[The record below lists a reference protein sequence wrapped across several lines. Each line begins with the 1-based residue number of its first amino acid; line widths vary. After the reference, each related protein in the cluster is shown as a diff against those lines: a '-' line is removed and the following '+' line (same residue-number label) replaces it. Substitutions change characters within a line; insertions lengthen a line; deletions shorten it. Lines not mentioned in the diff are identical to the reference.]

1 MAVSSLF
8 SSHQVEK
15 YFPAKSGLRMEGEGC
30 VQEEREA
37 DQEEGAVVCE
47 ITTKDEITTKLK
59 GEATTDDK
67 LGMDLG
73 RNIFIQSNF
82 QKQKKYYQ

>member
-37 DQEEGAVVCE
+37 DQGEGAVVCE
-47 ITTKDEITTKLK
+47 RIL
-59 GEATTDDK
+59 AQ
-67 LGMDLG
+67 
-73 RNIFIQSNF
+73 R
-82 QKQKKYYQ
+82 